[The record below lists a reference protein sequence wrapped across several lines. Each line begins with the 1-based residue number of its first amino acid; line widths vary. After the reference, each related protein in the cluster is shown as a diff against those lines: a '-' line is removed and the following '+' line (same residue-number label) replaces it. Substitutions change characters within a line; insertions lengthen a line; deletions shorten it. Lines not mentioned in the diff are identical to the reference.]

1 MTTRTTVSRRRFI
14 GLGGTASASILL
26 GGDRLFADA
35 MRAIQDRGARRLQDQ
50 EDYWSFLRGQFAVE
64 PGRIY
69 LNAGTTGLMPKPV
82 LEAEARYQSQ
92 LAANPK
98 VRHEFESI
106 IVPDEVRRKAAALIG
121 AALEE
126 TALTHNTTEG
136 LNIVAHGLPLK
147 AGDQVLITDQE
158 HPGHREPWRL
168 RAKRDGIEVTEVKIP
183 TPLPDAA
190 AFLTRIESAITS
202 RTRVIAFPYIT
213 TTTGLITPAKQ
224 VCALARSKGLWT
236 LLDGAHS
243 AGQIAFS
250 VKDIGCDFYATSPHK
265 WLHAPLG
272 NGIFYCRRE
281 LQDTLWPLTGAAGW
295 DTFKDARKYSAF
307 GNRSW
312 ATAMALGHAIDFANA
327 IGIEHIE
334 ARQRAL
340 VTRFKRDLQSIGVES
355 LTPADPAFY
364 CAQSAFRIP
373 NVSGPSLSTYLLEK
387 HKIVVASRANGFRAD
402 VGYYISFNELETTAG
417 VIGDAIR
424 KGDFKATAQR

>member
-1 MTTRTTVSRRRFI
+1 VDRPTTVSRRRFI
-14 GLGGTASASILL
+14 GLGGTASASLFL
-26 GGDRLFADA
+26 GRDRVFAEA
-35 MRAIQDRGARRLQDQ
+35 LGAIQARAAERLQDR
-50 EDYWSFLRGQFAVE
+50 EEFWAFLRTQFMVE

-69 LNAGTTGLMPKPV
+69 LNAGTTGLMPIPV
-82 LEAEARYQSQ
+82 IEAETRYQRE

-98 VRHEFESI
+98 VRRLFEGV
-106 IVPDEVRRKAAALIG
+106 IVPEEVRKKAATLIG
-121 AALEE
+121 ADLEE

-136 LNIVAHGLPLK
+136 LNIVAQGLPLK

-190 AFLTRIESAITS
+190 TFLNRIESAITS

-213 TTTGLITPAKQ
+213 TTTGLVTPAKQ

-243 AGQIAFS
+243 AGQLKFT

-272 NGIFYCRRE
+272 NGIFYCRKE
-281 LQDTLWPLTGAAGW
+281 LQNTLWPLTGAAGW
-295 DTFKDARKYSAF
+295 DRFQDARKYSAF

-312 ATAMALGHAIDFANA
+312 ATAMALGNAIDFANA
-327 IGIEHIE
+327 IGIENIE

-340 VTRFKRDLQSIGVES
+340 MTKFKSQLLSLGVES
-355 LTPADPAFY
+355 LTPAAPAFY

-373 NVSGPSLSTYLLEK
+373 NVSGHDLATYLLEK
-387 HKIVVASRANGFRAD
+387 HKIVVAERADGFRAD
-402 VGYYISFNELETTAG
+402 IGYYISFNELDTTVG
-417 VIGDAIR
+417 VVADAIHR
-424 KGDFKATAQR
+424 GTFKTAQR

>member
-1 MTTRTTVSRRRFI
+1 MTYSRRRFI
-14 GLGGTASASILL
+14 GLGGAASASVLL
-26 GGDRLFADA
+26 AGDHAFAA
-35 MRAIQDRGARRLQDQ
+35 ALGAIQGRVARRMQDQ
-50 EDYWSFLRGQFAVE
+50 DAFWEFLRAQFMVE

-82 LEAEARYQSQ
+82 VEAEARYQAE

-98 VRHEFESI
+98 VRHLFEAV
-106 IVPDEVRRKAAALIG
+106 IVPEEVRQKAATLIG
-121 AALEE
+121 ADLAE

-136 LNIVAHGLPLK
+136 LNIVAQGLPLK

-168 RAKRDGIEVTEVKIP
+168 RARRDGIEVTEVKIP

-190 AFLTRIESAITS
+190 TFLNRIESAITT

-213 TTTGLITPAKQ
+213 TTTGLITPAKE

-243 AGQIAFS
+243 AGQIKFS

-295 DTFKDARKYSAF
+295 DQFQDARKYSAF

-327 IGIEHIE
+327 IGIENIE

-340 VTRFKRDLQSIGVES
+340 VTKFKTQLANVGVES
-355 LTPADPAFY
+355 LTPAAPAFY
-364 CAQSAFRIP
+364 CAQSAFSIQ
-373 NVSGPSLSTYLLEK
+373 NVSGPSLATYMLEK
-387 HKIVVASRANGFRAD
+387 HNIVVAARANGFRAD
-402 VGYYISFNELETTAG
+402 IGYYISWNELDKTMEVVADALRKGAFKTTA
-417 VIGDAIR
+417 
-424 KGDFKATAQR
+424 QP

>member
-1 MTTRTTVSRRRFI
+1 
-14 GLGGTASASILL
+14 
-26 GGDRLFADA
+26 
-35 MRAIQDRGARRLQDQ
+35 
-50 EDYWSFLRGQFAVE
+50 
-64 PGRIY
+64 
-69 LNAGTTGLMPKPV
+69 MPKPV
-82 LEAEARYQSQ
+82 VDAEARYQSE

-98 VRHEFESI
+98 VRHQFEAI
-106 IVPDEVRRKAAALIG
+106 IVPEEVRRKAAMLIG
-121 AALEE
+121 ATLEE

-136 LNIVAHGLPLK
+136 LNIVVHGLPLK
-147 AGDQVLITDQE
+147 AADQVLITDQE

-190 AFLTRIESAITS
+190 AFLNRIESAMTS

-213 TTTGLITPAKQ
+213 TTTGLITPAKA
-224 VCALARSKGLWT
+224 VWALARSRGLWT

-243 AGQIAFS
+243 AGQIKFS
-250 VKDIGCDFYATSPHK
+250 VKDIGCDFYTTSPHK

-281 LQDTLWPLTGAAGW
+281 LQNTLWPLTGAAGW
-295 DTFKDARKYSAF
+295 DSFQDARKYSAF

-340 VTRFKRDLQSIGVES
+340 MTRFKRDLLAIGVES
-355 LTPADPAFY
+355 LTPADQRFTA
-364 CAQSAFRIP
+364 R
-373 NVSGPSLSTYLLEK
+373 
-387 HKIVVASRANGFRAD
+387 SRRFGFRVYRGQTSRRTCWRSTRSSSPRARTASAQTSAITSASMSWRRRSASWPTRSARVISRRPPSSD
-402 VGYYISFNELETTAG
+402 ERVRCRAVGCHALAVRT
-417 VIGDAIR
+417 R
-424 KGDFKATAQR
+424 